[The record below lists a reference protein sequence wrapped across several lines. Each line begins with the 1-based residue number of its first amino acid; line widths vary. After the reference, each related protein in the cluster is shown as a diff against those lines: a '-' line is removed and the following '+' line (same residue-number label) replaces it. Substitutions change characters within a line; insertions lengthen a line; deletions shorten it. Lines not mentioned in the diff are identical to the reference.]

1 MGNFRTKLGFNLH
14 DITKN
19 EEESVTA
26 KIIKPF
32 PSENI
37 LSKQKVIENELVYKF
52 IWINPDAQNYD
63 ISIEIGKIHNRI
75 IEPTKIST
83 KKKWLE

>member
-19 EEESVTA
+19 KEESVTA

-32 PSENI
+32 PSEDI
-37 LSKQKVIENELVYKF
+37 LSRQKAIENELAYKF
-52 IWINPDAQNYD
+52 IWINPDAQIYD

-75 IEPTKIST
+75 IESTKIST

>member
-19 EEESVTA
+19 KEESVTA

-37 LSKQKVIENELVYKF
+37 LSRQKAIGNELVYKF
-52 IWINPDAQNYD
+52 I
-63 ISIEIGKIHNRI
+63 
-75 IEPTKIST
+75 
-83 KKKWLE
+83 